1 MLKCFLDDTEEVEQ
15 SDQSLHSIEDNLQR
29 LKSNLEQVRKENAGL
44 KIEIEQ
50 KENLLEAERNAMQS
64 NVISEQQLSQDQF
77 EPEKV
82 NFRLKFLCLI

>member
-1 MLKCFLDDTEEVEQ
+1 M
-15 SDQSLHSIEDNLQR
+15 HSIEDNLQR

-82 NFRLKFLCLI
+82 NF

>member
-15 SDQSLHSIEDNLQR
+15 NDQSLHSIEDNLQR

-82 NFRLKFLCLI
+82 NFWLKFLCLI

>member
-1 MLKCFLDDTEEVEQ
+1 M
-15 SDQSLHSIEDNLQR
+15 HSIEDNLQR

>member
-1 MLKCFLDDTEEVEQ
+1 M
-15 SDQSLHSIEDNLQR
+15 HSIEDNLQR

-82 NFRLKFLCLI
+82 NFRLKFLFLI

>member
-1 MLKCFLDDTEEVEQ
+1 M
-15 SDQSLHSIEDNLQR
+15 HSIEDHLQR
-29 LKSNLEQVRKENAGL
+29 LKSNLEQARKENAGL

-64 NVISEQQLSQDQF
+64 NVISEQQLNQDQF

-82 NFRLKFLCLI
+82 NFWLKFLCLI